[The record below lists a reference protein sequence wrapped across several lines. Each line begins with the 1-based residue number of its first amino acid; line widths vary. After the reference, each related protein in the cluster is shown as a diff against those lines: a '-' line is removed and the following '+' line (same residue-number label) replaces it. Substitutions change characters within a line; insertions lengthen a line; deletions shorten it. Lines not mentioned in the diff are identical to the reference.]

1 MATNSYGGWTI
12 TGKKQQ
18 HDIEGIYGPK
28 TGKTAP
34 SGEFPLDPTFGQI
47 PGAVGGAQGA
57 VGFAGIP
64 SLDDALKDPATQ
76 VPAAGAGAAP
86 GGFLGL
92 GAMNSAPSLDQQTNP
107 SPVPNMGSPVVQP
120 SQNAMQRQQEEAQQG
135 GTRTIS
141 PARRFFW
148 STGLIDGSAPL
159 SPRSAP
165 TDFDATFGAGAPH
178 MGKPS
183 TTWEERQAQNRQKIA
198 DAKDQRGLDSW
209 KPY

>member
-1 MATNSYGGWTI
+1 MAINSYGGWTI

-18 HDIEGIYGPK
+18 DDIVGRYGPK
-28 TGKTAP
+28 TGRTAP
-34 SGEFPLDPTFGQI
+34 AGGFPLDPAFGHI

-57 VGFAGIP
+57 AGFAGIP

-86 GGFLGL
+86 GGFPGL
-92 GAMNSAPSLDQQTNP
+92 GAMNSALPIDQQTNP
-107 SPVPNMGSPVVQP
+107 SSVPNMGSPVVQP
-120 SQNAMQRQQEEAQQG
+120 SKNAMQRQQEEAQQG
-135 GTRTIS
+135 GTKKAS
-141 PARRFFW
+141 PARQFFLD
-148 STGLIDGSAPL
+148 TGYIDGSAPL

-198 DAKDQRGLDSW
+198 DAKDQRRLDSW

>member
-1 MATNSYGGWTI
+1 MTMATNSYGGWTI

-18 HDIEGIYGPK
+18 NAILGKYGSRP
-28 TGKTAP
+28 GP
-34 SGEFPLDPTFGQI
+34 GGFPLDTSLGQI
-47 PGAVGGAQGA
+47 PGAVGGTQGVA
-57 VGFAGIP
+57 GFAGIP

-76 VPAAGAGAAP
+76 VPAAGAGGAPAP
-86 GGFLGL
+86 GGFMPP
-92 GAMNSAPSLDQQTNP
+92 MNSAPPLDQQTNP

-135 GTRTIS
+135 GTRPIS
-141 PARRFFW
+141 SARRFFW

-178 MGKPS
+178 MGKSS